1 MSDKNLPGELYD
13 QLEPGSQSS
22 IALNH
27 FTSNTAAIDNSAAS
41 RRHNVA
47 EYVLVIDP
55 GA

>member
-27 FTSNTAAIDNSAAS
+27 FTSNTAARVMELRKAG
-41 RRHNVA
+41 NVA
-47 EYVLVIDP
+47 EYVLVIEP